1 MARFVLKGLVN
12 TEHFLMN
19 PTAYSVE
26 IDPSAWSQL
35 ALLRVDTYRRVR
47 EALMSVASSVTSAG
61 VVNQVHSPLV
71 VDDTVAHYDVD
82 HLRRRVLL
90 REVASSTPGL

>member
-1 MARFVLKGLVN
+1 MLKVFLN
-12 TEHFLMN
+12 TERFRMN

-47 EALMSVASSVTSAG
+47 EALMSVASSVTPDG
-61 VVNQVHSPLV
+61 VASQGRFPLV

-90 REVASSTPGL
+90 REVGPCTQEA

>member
-1 MARFVLKGLVN
+1 
-12 TEHFLMN
+12 MN
-19 PTAYSVE
+19 PTAYTVE

-35 ALLRVDTYRRVR
+35 ALLRGDTYRRVR
-47 EALMSVASSVTSAG
+47 EALTNVASSVTPAEMSSQARF
-61 VVNQVHSPLV
+61 PLV

-90 REVASSTPGL
+90 REVGPSTSQL

>member
-1 MARFVLKGLVN
+1 
-12 TEHFLMN
+12 MN
-19 PTAYSVE
+19 PTAYTVE

-47 EALMSVASSVTSAG
+47 EALMNVASSVSPAE
-61 VVNQVHSPLV
+61 VVCQARSPLV
-71 VDDTVAHYDVD
+71 VDDMVAHYDVD

-90 REVASSTPGL
+90 REVAPSSHLF

>member
-1 MARFVLKGLVN
+1 
-12 TEHFLMN
+12 MN
-19 PTAYSVE
+19 PTAYTVE

-35 ALLRVDTYRRVR
+35 ALLRVETYRRVR
-47 EALMSVASSVTSAG
+47 EALTSVASTVTSAG
-61 VVNQVHSPLV
+61 KSCQARFPLV

-90 REVASSTPGL
+90 REVGPSTRED